1 MGAGEKLSSSSSSDD
16 ALQAP
21 PALKDTHACPVVTL
35 VGPKGR
41 LELAVALTQEGPG
54 GRAQLLPLLSSLSE
68 YTPSWLRE
76 EGPGAWGE
84 GSAVFPFIT
93 ALGGAR
99 PLWML
104 RSKSVFFTTTKRDSC
119 GLLPRVPTLRSQLS
133 TFLLAFGACRW
144 GGGCMA

>member
-93 ALGGAR
+93 APGGEVRASPQWLLVPGVHLRAVLGGLGLGEVWRVGSAIPPCLQ
-99 PLWML
+99 PLWKM
-104 RSKSVFFTTTKRDSC
+104 
-119 GLLPRVPTLRSQLS
+119 P
-133 TFLLAFGACRW
+133 
-144 GGGCMA
+144 GGSIAA